1 MIINVTKLKKQLNDE
16 IDPSIKL
23 FLNIEDKKQVA
34 FVIEFHLKEK
44 DKLKKFIELCGS
56 YCTFDKIES
65 EKTREECLKHAQWL
79 IDRGNYTYYHDEEN
93 GTPFDELPSEEQEKV
108 GLGYWESKRS
118 KWSKWTP
125 EKILE
130 QNGWEEDEIY
140 WLSLAKDNT
149 YTYQLILKEGDFVYF
164 APLRPEYK
172 FGNTIKIDGK
182 IALPYMSDWVEVS

>member
-23 FLNIEDKKQVA
+23 FLNIEDKRQVA
-34 FVIEFHLKEK
+34 FVTEFHLKEK

-56 YCTFDKIES
+56 YCIFEKIES
-65 EKTREECLKHAQWL
+65 EKTREESYKHAQHL
-79 IDRGNYTYYHDEEN
+79 IDIGNYDYFNDEEN
-93 GTPFDELPSEEQEKV
+93 GTPFNELPEKDQEKLYTYCR
-108 GLGYWESKRS
+108 GNG
-118 KWSKWTP
+118 KWSKWTA
-125 EKILE
+125 EKLLE
-130 QNGWEEDEIY
+130 RNGWYKDEVY
-140 WLSLAKDNT
+140 WLSLTKDNT

-164 APLRPEYK
+164 APLNSEYK